1 MKKIVYSI
9 LFIILLMGL
18 LLNVLSLAGTSL
30 FGFRIYQVG
39 SGSMEPFLKVNDK
52 IIIKESDNYELN
64 DVVTYQKG
72 NEYITHR
79 IISINNNEIITK
91 GDANNTQDDPITK
104 DKIVGK
110 LLYKFHIFDFLSYM
124 LTKPFTWIIIFIVGL
139 LVTYLASYKKMN
151 KE

>member
-9 LFIILLMGL
+9 LFIILFMGL
-18 LLNVLSLAGTSL
+18 LLNLLSLTGTSL
-30 FGFRIYQVG
+30 FGFRIYKVG
-39 SGSMEPFLKVNDK
+39 SGSMEPFLKVNDT
-52 IIIKESDNYELN
+52 IIIKKSDNYELN
-64 DVVTYQKG
+64 DVVTYQSG
-72 NEYITHR
+72 DEYITHR
-79 IISINNNEIITK
+79 IVSINNNEIITK